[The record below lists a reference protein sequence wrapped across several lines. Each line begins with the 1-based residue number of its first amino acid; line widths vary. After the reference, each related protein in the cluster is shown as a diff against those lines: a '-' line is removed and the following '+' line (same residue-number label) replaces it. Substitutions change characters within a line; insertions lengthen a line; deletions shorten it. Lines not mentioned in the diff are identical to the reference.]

1 MRRTAGHSGRC
12 EANTRWRWRVA
23 RRLREWV
30 LAMRSGCAKA
40 SHATRHRSAHPRD
53 VPWGLPARHT
63 VWNTHTTRARAG
75 RARRS
80 SGGTKCR
87 PQRRAARARACKEAA
102 AGPTSKRQQRSAH
115 LEGRGRTRSATAPYS
130 VPKKGCWW
138 HADEN
143 VHAGSSFVMNCD
155 YFPFRLPLR
164 YRVAL
169 GRGWWAWAGSGDL
182 G

>member
-1 MRRTAGHSGRC
+1 MRRTAGHTGRC

-87 PQRRAARARACKEAA
+87 PQRRAARARACKEAGSGPNQQA
-102 AGPTSKRQQRSAH
+102 AAAERAPRAQQKSA
-115 LEGRGRTRSATAPYS
+115 SALGAYS
-130 VPKKGCWW
+130 VPKRGCWR
-138 HADEN
+138 HADEKTS
-143 VHAGSSFVMNCD
+143 VRGKLICDELCVNC
-155 YFPFRLPLR
+155 
-164 YRVAL
+164 L
-169 GRGWWAWAGSGDL
+169 GWAWVWFLLHTGV
-182 G
+182 